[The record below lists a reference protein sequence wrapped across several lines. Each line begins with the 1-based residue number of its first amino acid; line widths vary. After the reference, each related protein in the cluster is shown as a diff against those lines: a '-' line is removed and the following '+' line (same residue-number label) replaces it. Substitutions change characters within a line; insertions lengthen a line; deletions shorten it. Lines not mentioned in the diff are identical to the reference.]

1 MSKKKLLAKGVAF
14 SVLLPFSCGII
25 LPTVEEIAKSTP
37 VAYAMTSEY
46 DGSIDDVEF
55 SFENSSVC
63 TTMEFCGVSGGS
75 EIMQMS
81 AVSTVSAIDM
91 VFSKV
96 NLNVRSS
103 PSTSASIVGLM
114 TSGESAVYVSQSN
127 GWYKIEYGG
136 GYAYVSA
143 NSSYTYLESISQ
155 SGGIVESLV
164 NLNVRASASS
174 SGTKVGMLYVGETA
188 VYLETVGSWHK
199 IIFNGSIAYVSASS
213 SYSKVVAA
221 ASDGESTLP
230 DEENS
235 NQGDNIGGENSES
248 GESGESGESQV
259 VMIATSGLN
268 VRSAPSTSSTVY
280 AVAGYGETYDYV
292 ALSGGWYQINYNG
305 VTAYVSASYCTLKD
319 ASYDSGE
326 NQTADCDVLIMSCVS
341 SLNVRS
347 APSTS
352 STCVGSLD
360 KGDMVSFV
368 DLENGWYETVYKGST
383 AYVSASDVYTSL
395 AYFDV
400 GSQEV
405 EDAIELGCTLL
416 GTPYVYGATRY
427 LNYDGS
433 LNSYFTG
440 NSYDCSSMVQY
451 IYASALGIQLG
462 STSREQSL
470 DGVEVAASDIQRGDL
485 LFFTNSDRYY
495 NTGIERIG
503 HVAIYLGN
511 NYILHTAS
519 DHAVIEEISA
529 TRWSYFITARD
540 VISGD

>member
-1 MSKKKLLAKGVAF
+1 MSKKKLLAKSVAF

-25 LPTVEEIAKSTP
+25 LPTVEAAVTDKP
-37 VAYAMTSEY
+37 VVYAYASTY
-46 DGSIDDVEF
+46 DGSLDEVEF
-55 SFENSSVC
+55 SFENSAVC
-63 TTMEFCGVSGGS
+63 MSSDC
-75 EIMQMS
+75 EISSFEISAMS
-81 AVSTVSAIDM
+81 AVSAVSSIDM

-103 PSTSASIVGLM
+103 PSTSSSIVGLM
-114 TSGESAVYVSQSN
+114 TSGESAVLVSESN
-127 GWYKIEYGG
+127 GWYKIEYNG

-143 NSSYTYLESISQ
+143 NSSYTYVETLSASNKV
-155 SGGIVESLV
+155 VESLV
-164 NLNVRASASS
+164 NLNVRASAST
-174 SGTKVGMLYVGETA
+174 SGTKVGMLYAGDTA

-199 IIFNGSIAYVSASS
+199 IIFDGGIAYVSSS
-213 SYSKVVAA
+213 VSYCKIVDS
-221 ASDGESTLP
+221 
-230 DEENS
+230 
-235 NQGDNIGGENSES
+235 NSES
-248 GESGESGESQV
+248 GSIVTPEIEDNSSSGSDSQTESESGQV

-268 VRSAPSTSSTVY
+268 VRSGASTSSTVY
-280 AVAGYGETYDYV
+280 AVAGYGETYEY
-292 ALSGGWYQINYNG
+292 LGTSGGWYQINYNG
-305 VTAYVSASYCTLKD
+305 TPAYVSASYSTLKD
-319 ASYDSGE
+319 ASSTDAESL
-326 NQTADCDVLIMSCVS
+326 TDCDVLIMSCVS

-360 KGDMVSFV
+360 KGDMVYFV
-368 DLENGWYETVYKGST
+368 DLENGWYETIYKGST
-383 AYVSASDVYTSL
+383 AYVSASDLYTSL
-395 AYFDV
+395 AYFET
-400 GSQEV
+400 GSDEV
-405 EDAIELGCTLL
+405 EDAIDLGYTLL

-451 IYASALGIQLG
+451 IYASALGIELG

-470 DGVEVAASDIQRGDL
+470 DGVEVAVGDIKRGDL

-519 DHAVIEEISA
+519 DYAVIEEISA
-529 TRWSYFITARD
+529 TRWSYFVTARD
-540 VISGD
+540 VIAND

>member
-14 SVLLPFSCGII
+14 SILVPFSCGII
-25 LPTVEEIAKSTP
+25 LPTVEAVAGDKPVVYAETST
-37 VAYAMTSEY
+37 YN
-46 DGSIDDVEF
+46 GSLDDVEF
-55 SFENSSVC
+55 NFANSAVC
-63 TTMEFCGVSGGS
+63 MSSDCEVSDFGIS
-75 EIMQMS
+75 TMS
-81 AVSTVSAIDM
+81 AVSAISSIDM

-103 PSTSASIVGLM
+103 PSTSSSIVGLM
-114 TSGESAVYVSQSN
+114 AKGEAAVLVSESN
-127 GWYKIEYGG
+127 GWYKIEYNG

-143 NSSYTYLESISQ
+143 NSSYTYVETISA
-155 SGGIVESLV
+155 SNKVVESLV
-164 NLNVRASASS
+164 NLNVRTSASTS
-174 SGTKVGMLYVGETA
+174 ASKVGMLYAGDTA

-199 IIFNGSIAYVSASS
+199 IIFDGGIAYVSASTSYCKIVESESDS
-213 SYSKVVAA
+213 SGSVVTP
-221 ASDGESTLP
+221 ESE
-230 DEENS
+230 DNS
-235 NQGDNIGGENSES
+235 NSGSSSGQTES
-248 GESGESGESQV
+248 ATGQV
-259 VMIATSGLN
+259 VTIATSGLN
-268 VRSAPSTSSTVY
+268 VRSGASTSSAVY
-280 AVAGYGETYDYV
+280 AVAGYGESYEYLAT
-292 ALSGGWYQINYNG
+292 SGSWYKINYNG
-305 VTAYVSASYCTLKD
+305 TTAYVSASYCTLKD
-319 ASYDSGE
+319 ASSAGAE
-326 NQTADCDVLIMSCVS
+326 SSSDCDILIMSCVS

-383 AYVSASDVYTSL
+383 AYVSASDIYTSL
-395 AYFDV
+395 AYFET
-400 GSQEV
+400 GSEEV
-405 EDAIELGCTLL
+405 EDVIDLGYTLL

-451 IYASALGIQLG
+451 IYASTLGIELG

-470 DGVEVAASDIQRGDL
+470 DGVEVAVSDIKRGDL

-519 DHAVIEEISA
+519 DYAVIEEISA

-540 VISGD
+540 VIASD